1 MLLVLAEI
9 DALLLLFLL
18 DVFPTLFGFR
28 SI

>member
-18 DVFPTLFGFR
+18 DVFPTLFGFH